1 MLVNEKLSIGY
12 DNRQRLWG
20 DIILEES
27 YSSQKTA
34 ITKQQWI
41 ERNKE
46 YWSNEELLAVTLKLE
61 KNRDPEKATIKPLLK
76 IVENQFKDKEEI
88 RIFELGGGL
97 GVNYDILKERENL
110 KTKKI
115 KYDAIESENVIKIGN
130 KNRKKDKNIN
140 FIDKLS
146 KSKLSYY
153 DIMFASSSIMYLE
166 NPYEFFEEVI
176 TKKNPKYICFVR
188 TPLSK
193 FYPTFIVEQIST
205 KNQCPVFYRV
215 FNPNELIGF
224 FKAFKYKTVKLEFSE
239 VYLPQQEFLPTSRSK
254 IGYHEILFE
263 RK

>member
-176 TKKNPKYICFVR
+176 TKK
-188 TPLSK
+188 
-193 FYPTFIVEQIST
+193 
-205 KNQCPVFYRV
+205 
-215 FNPNELIGF
+215 
-224 FKAFKYKTVKLEFSE
+224 
-239 VYLPQQEFLPTSRSK
+239 
-254 IGYHEILFE
+254 
-263 RK
+263 